1 MKITKI
7 IYLLLLV
14 QVLFVT
20 AQQNSDDLGR
30 IVLKTFI
37 PQNNNIP
44 EEAQKSLE
52 TKLNQMISNYGMAGS
67 ELNPRFVLMAKINIG
82 TKDIVAGPPQMV
94 SQNMDITLF
103 VGDAINNT
111 LFSSVTISVKGVG
124 TNENKAYIDAFK
136 SLNTNDKNIAAFLDK
151 GKKKIVDFYA
161 SQCGFIIQDATAL
174 AKQKKYE
181 EALYHLSQVP
191 TVCENCY
198 GKVNALMAEIYQQ
211 KIDTDCNVKYNQ
223 AKILWNAHQKNT
235 DEITTL
241 LSEIDPQASC
251 YSFVLQLSDEIKSKS
266 DTEEKAKLRLA
277 LKKYNDNINLEKKRI
292 EAYREIAVEYART
305 QPEIIYN
312 NINWR

>member
-7 IYLLLLV
+7 LYLLFFI
-14 QVLFVT
+14 QVLFVSG
-20 AQQNSDDLGR
+20 QQNLDDFGR
-30 IVLKTFI
+30 IILNTYI

-52 TKLNQMISNYGMAGS
+52 TKLNQMISINGMAGS

-82 TKDIVAGPPQMV
+82 TKDIVSGPPQMI
-94 SQNMDITLF
+94 SQNLDITLF

-111 LFSSVTISVKGVG
+111 LFSSISLSVKGVG

-174 AKQKKYE
+174 AKQKKYD
-181 EALYHLSQVP
+181 EAIYTLSQIP
-191 TVCENCY
+191 TVCEDCY
-198 GKVNALMAEIYQQ
+198 GKVKNLMSEIYQQ
-211 KIDTDCNVKYNQ
+211 KIDEDCTAKYNQ
-223 AKILWNAHQKNT
+223 AKILWNTQPKNK
-235 DEITTL
+235 DEITAL

-251 YSFVLQLSDEIKSKS
+251 YSFVLMLSEEIKNKA
-266 DTEEKAKLRLA
+266 DEEEKVKLRLA
-277 LKKYNDNINLEKKRI
+277 MKKYNDKVNLEKKRI
-292 EAYREIAVEYART
+292 EAYREIAIEYAKN